1 MGVAKSRSG
10 VLQAWDYS
18 SGESVGVLAVQ
29 NVLLLQILSG
39 QSQKVYRDNRLG
51 AQTPIHRSSNN
62 RQPSSHWLL
71 FNVTIHN
78 PYPTW
83 FPHKRRKA
91 VLALLLTCGFT
102 RNYQVTQL
110 VPLLRTHSVPPT
122 HDLPLKVSHVSQV
135 FLQQLAKPPVT

>member
-1 MGVAKSRSG
+1 MGLLFRRICRSIGCAECISSSDFIRPKST
-10 VLQAWDYS
+10 
-18 SGESVGVLAVQ
+18 
-29 NVLLLQILSG
+29 
-39 QSQKVYRDNRLG
+39 QKVYRDNRLG

-62 RQPSSHWLL
+62 CQPSSHWLL

-110 VPLLRTHSVPPT
+110 VPLLRNHSVPPT

-135 FLQQLAKPPVT
+135 FLQQLAKPHVT